1 MFNWILSLRMPDCI
15 INKPS
20 QNINAIGKARA
31 MLIEIKSNITSYPL
45 SFICYI
51 SAYDEGVLE

>member
-1 MFNWILSLRMPDCI
+1 MPDCI